1 MRRLAGKLSYANVIS
16 TICLFL
22 LLGGGAAYA
31 ASQIHLGKNS
41 VGVNQLKK
49 NAVTTA
55 KIKSNA
61 VTGAKVADGSLTGA
75 DIEQA
80 SLTGVRAS
88 NVTALLIGGKECA
101 AVTPFPAGVSAERT
115 SPGVCKI
122 TFPSSVINCAT
133 VATPHFRLLPN
144 EVIVA
149 GERSVQISSVTNTPN
164 VISTATYDEGAKA
177 SYSFDLTVVC

>member
-31 ASQIHLGKNS
+31 ASQIHLGKSS
-41 VGVNQLKK
+41 VGSRQLKK

-75 DIEQA
+75 DIDQTT
-80 SLTGVRAS
+80 LTAVRAS
-88 NVTALLIGGKECA
+88 NVTTLLVGGKECA
-101 AVTPFPAGVSAERT
+101 ADAPFPTGVSSERI

-122 TFPSSVINCAT
+122 TFPSPVIDCAT
-133 VATPHFRLLPN
+133 TATPHFRLAPN
-144 EVIVA
+144 EVVA
-149 GERSVQISSVTNTPN
+149 PAERSVQISSATNTPN
-164 VISTATYDEGAKA
+164 VIAATTYAEGTKV
-177 SYSFDLTVVC
+177 SYSFDLVVVC